1 MIIFGRTLN
10 DMDND
15 VGYNDEDDDEDENG
29 ENDETDKN
37 NYVESVYRSNCCC
50 YSFPLFLI

>member
-1 MIIFGRTLN
+1 
-10 DMDND
+10 MDND

-29 ENDETDKN
+29 ENDKTDKN